1 MVQLGA
7 FGILRIKMLR
17 KPWAFIIL
25 IEEFS
30 EISSF
35 SLIQAFLTL
44 RNNPAKIIYVVYS

>member
-1 MVQLGA
+1 MVQPGA

-44 RNNPAKIIYVVYS
+44 RNTAKIIYVVYS